1 LVVSRR
7 PSVFVL
13 ALTVGD
19 YLLWNWS
26 LSANHD
32 ALALISGL
40 TLPPLALVS
49 LWIIALGAMRLL
61 ATLAQRP
68 GTSRTPARGAGRPA
82 SPAAQGPRGA
92 TTPAGE
98 PPGAASVQEESSRV
112 AA

>member
-1 LVVSRR
+1 VSRR

-32 ALALISGL
+32 ALALVSGL

-49 LWIIALGAMRLL
+49 LWIVAMGAMRLL
-61 ATLAQRP
+61 AAFAGGRRAARAARAQVA
-68 GTSRTPARGAGRPA
+68 TSRRARTA
-82 SPAAQGPRGA
+82 PAAEQS
-92 TTPAGE
+92 
-98 PPGAASVQEESSRV
+98 AAKRAREDSTRI

>member
-1 LVVSRR
+1 LLVPRR

-26 LSANHD
+26 LSANHE

-49 LWIIALGAMRLL
+49 LWIIAVNAMRLVAAFAARRRAVRASRAAL
-61 ATLAQRP
+61 ARE
-68 GTSRTPARGAGRPA
+68 RTARTA
-82 SPAAQGPRGA
+82 
-92 TTPAGE
+92 PAGDQ
-98 PPGAASVQEESSRV
+98 AAAARAREESTRI

>member
-1 LVVSRR
+1 VSRR

-32 ALALISGL
+32 VLALVSGL
-40 TLPPLALVS
+40 TLPPLVLVS
-49 LWIIALGAMRLL
+49 LWIVAAGAMRLVAAL
-61 ATLAQRP
+61 A
-68 GTSRTPARGAGRPA
+68 ARRRSARAPHAASAGRPR
-82 SPAAQGPRGA
+82 AARV
-92 TTPAGE
+92 TGE
-98 PPGAASVQEESSRV
+98 QSRAARAREDSTRI

>member
-1 LVVSRR
+1 MSRR

-26 LSANHD
+26 LNGDHTVI
-32 ALALISGL
+32 ALVAGL

-49 LWIIALGAMRLL
+49 FWILAVGAMRLV
-61 ATLAQRP
+61 ATAVR
-68 GTSRTPARGAGRPA
+68 RTPDAERQLRPA
-82 SPAAQGPRGA
+82 ARTKVPSAASAR
-92 TTPAGE
+92 AGE
-98 PPGAASVQEESSRV
+98 QTAAAIRKDSSRI